1 MSEQNQNPEESQGAK
16 RPDSLLDLDQKKIL
30 FVSYTAVLGGGE
42 LCLLDFAHAYRDS
55 SQVVLLTD
63 GILKTRLEELGVKV
77 EVLSSSRSLADV
89 KVSSSLGSSLKSIG
103 ELWRLGKQIAKISKN
118 FDLIHANNQKGF
130 VVAAIA
136 RLLGGAPVVWHLHD
150 ILTAEI
156 FSNTNR
162 RIAITLANWFATR
175 VIVNSQATADAFLVA
190 GGKRQLLR
198 TVYNGFDS
206 QKFDQINND
215 QSNLRQEL
223 NIPCDRPLVGMFSRL
238 SYWKGQHILLEAASL
253 LTDVH
258 VLLVGDALFGETEYT
273 EKLKNIAAQPSLQ
286 GRVHWLGFRQDIPA
300 LMKACDAIA
309 HCSTA
314 PEPFGRVIV
323 EAQLAKR
330 PAIATI
336 GGGTSEIIEN
346 AVTGFLIPPN
356 NPHLLAEAITTV
368 FRDRAATEQMVNL
381 AYVQAQTKFSIPS
394 VCLAFDMAIAGI

>member
-1 MSEQNQNPEESQGAK
+1 MDRQ
-16 RPDSLLDLDQKKIL
+16 KIL

-42 LCLLDFAHAYRDS
+42 LCLIDFAQAYRDT

-63 GILKTRLEELGVKV
+63 GSLKQRLEELGVKV
-77 EVLSSSRSLADV
+77 QVLASARSLADV
-89 KVSSSLGSSLKSIG
+89 KVSSGLMSSLKSIG
-103 ELWRLGKQIAKISKN
+103 ELWRIGRQIAHISQD

-150 ILTAEI
+150 ILTANI
-156 FSNTNR
+156 FSATNR
-162 RIAITLANWFATR
+162 LVAVTLANWFATR
-175 VIVNSQATADAFLVA
+175 VIVNSQATGDAFLVA

-206 QKFDQINND
+206 QKFNQISDDQMH
-215 QSNLRQEL
+215 LRNEL
-223 NIPCDRPLVGMFSRL
+223 GIPRDRPVVGMFSRL
-238 SYWKGQHILLEAASL
+238 SYWKGQHILLEAASQL
-253 LTDVH
+253 ADVH
-258 VLLVGDALFGETEYT
+258 VLLVGDALFGESEYT
-273 EKLKNIAAQPSLQ
+273 EQLKQIAAQPSLQ

-330 PAIATI
+330 PAIATL

-346 AVTGFLIPPN
+346 GVTGFLIPPN
-356 NPHLLAEAITTV
+356 DPLLLAESIQKV
-368 FRDRAATEQMVNL
+368 FSDRVATAQMVNL
-381 AYVQAQTKFSIPS
+381 AYLQAQTKFSIPS
-394 VCLAFDMAIAGI
+394 VCLAFDMAITGIS